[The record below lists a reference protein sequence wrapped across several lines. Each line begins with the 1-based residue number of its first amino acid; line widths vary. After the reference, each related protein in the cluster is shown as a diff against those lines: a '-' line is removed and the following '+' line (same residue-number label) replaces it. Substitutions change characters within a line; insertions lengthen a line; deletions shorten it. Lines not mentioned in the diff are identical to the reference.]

1 MPLRM
6 LEPLQGEVGVCA
18 GERNGRYQV
27 PWEETGGKASG
38 EGAFV
43 AYKNLEKLP
52 HTWFCTL

>member
-1 MPLRM
+1 M